1 MPLKARLQ
9 YRLKMGYLHL
19 RAATYGSHYGNR
31 VTREGRAFTREQG
44 VVGQA
49 ANQPVSHTF
58 DRR

>member
-1 MPLKARLQ
+1 MGFLQ
-9 YRLKMGYLHL
+9 L

-31 VTREGRAFTREQG
+31 VTREGRALTREQG